1 VNHAEQIDDEAHALG
16 KRRRD
21 VLNEVKPVC
30 AACRSRVGV
39 RLDAKLPG
47 VWFCDE
53 CWQRANEHEDA
64 DLGVGD

>member
-1 VNHAEQIDDEAHALG
+1 MNHAEQVDDEANGLAT
-16 KRRRD
+16 RRRD
-21 VLNEVKPVC
+21 VMNEARPVC

-53 CWQRANEHEDA
+53 CWQRAKEHDDA
-64 DLGVGD
+64 ELGVAD